1 MDKTKKSR
9 EKQKLLGNKLK
20 TFQSSTKKDYIN
32 CNNPI
37 QNTNPNINI
46 NISIKNNKFK
56 PTSNRIKSAH
66 YTINSKPANNS
77 AKKNINN
84 YNYNYNINNNYNY
97 NTNYNTKSL
106 RARSIR
112 NKNFISN
119 QKTQSAKPRDKYN
132 NLNYNTLNGGR
143 YNKNNFLIRKMIEN
157 KYQHGLS
164 LFEQDPEIMSE
175 YEDLKILWNELGI
188 TDNFI
193 RNFELMNNNR
203 NNNRDDILQII
214 LTEKKQMVKFKNEL
228 MRVIREIEKR
238 EDDIRTLKRLEQK
251 FSNLRIYHNFENES
265 DVKEQLKNKDLISRE
280 ELEKNIHATLQ
291 SLRLKGINTV
301 NQIKKF
307 KMNYSY
313 LMNIGK
319 IDSNV
324 LYESFGYDKDYL
336 IKLIN
341 DLDFLKD
348 STLKE
353 LYYFSPK
360 GEDPFLLSLTGKK
373 DLLSN
378 YKNRDKESEY
388 EHEFENYMNDIEN
401 GNKRYNNYLNY
412 GSNNE
417 SYDNEEFSDG
427 KKYKV
432 LPISKELLG
441 VVKNLSYY
449 LNQEMLF
456 HMTKLGNRRVD
467 SLNNVIESSIKELDN
482 NMVDNFD
489 KNYNITIGYE
499 VKRNILNRSKAIAR
513 LKNNKNEY
521 NKLFFNKTHISKN
534 VDNDKFFKL
543 RKEKMNISSSKK
555 PLILKKEYII
565 SEDKNKS
572 KDRD

>member
-1 MDKTKKSR
+1 M
-9 EKQKLLGNKLK
+9 
-20 TFQSSTKKDYIN
+20 
-32 CNNPI
+32 
-37 QNTNPNINI
+37 
-46 NISIKNNKFK
+46 
-56 PTSNRIKSAH
+56 
-66 YTINSKPANNS
+66 
-77 AKKNINN
+77 
-84 YNYNYNINNNYNY
+84 
-97 NTNYNTKSL
+97 
-106 RARSIR
+106 
-112 NKNFISN
+112 
-119 QKTQSAKPRDKYN
+119 
-132 NLNYNTLNGGR
+132 
-143 YNKNNFLIRKMIEN
+143 
-157 KYQHGLS
+157 
-164 LFEQDPEIMSE
+164 
-175 YEDLKILWNELGI
+175 
-188 TDNFI
+188 
-193 RNFELMNNNR
+193 
-203 NNNRDDILQII
+203 
-214 LTEKKQMVKFKNEL
+214 
-228 MRVIREIEKR
+228 
-238 EDDIRTLKRLEQK
+238 
-251 FSNLRIYHNFENES
+251 RIYHNFENES

-324 LYESFGYDKDYL
+324 LYEGFGYDKDYL

-353 LYYFSPK
+353 MYYFSPK

-456 HMTKLGNRRVD
+456 HMTKLGDRRVD